1 MFNRNVRDLAQVTGR
16 EYRLLYRHDGSE
28 NYETSAPKTM
38 YRRLAVENAPLPAG
52 TYYME
57 YVIYDVFMRPMKLE
71 RVELSWDGQRMS
83 IRSPWESGETLSA
96 ADYYSGKR

>member
-1 MFNRNVRDLAQVTGR
+1 
-16 EYRLLYRHDGSE
+16 
-28 NYETSAPKTM
+28 
-38 YRRLAVENAPLPAG
+38 
-52 TYYME
+52 
-57 YVIYDVFMRPMKLE
+57 MRPIKLE